1 MAEELKSQRGETA
14 AHAGLK
20 RLALI
25 WAQAHGYSIC
35 AIEVRLP
42 QCRYR
47 ADIVAYRPE
56 AKAAGST
63 AIFECKQ
70 ALPDLRRDN
79 GCSAELRARL
89 QTVHRR
95 RLLLEKHLRVHY
107 PHLRVTNSLFP
118 EFDSHNFAAIEHHNY
133 GQVLRELNALQSRLS
148 GCTKFEKLLR
158 YGCANLCFLVLPNEL
173 FRASEIPVGWGA
185 LVESNGTLALMGK
198 PTWHDTTPEN
208 RIHFLE
214 RIAAAGTRSLN
225 RGFRISFEEV
235 LSSRSRAGL

>member
-56 AKAAGST
+56 PKAAGST

-79 GCSAELRARL
+79 CCSAELRSG
-89 QTVHRR
+89 QHTVHLRC
-95 RLLLEKHLRVHY
+95 LLLEKHLLAHD
-107 PHLRVTNSLFP
+107 PHLRVTNSIFP
-118 EFDSHNFAAIEHHNY
+118 
-133 GQVLRELNALQSRLS
+133 
-148 GCTKFEKLLR
+148 
-158 YGCANLCFLVLPNEL
+158 
-173 FRASEIPVGWGA
+173 
-185 LVESNGTLALMGK
+185 
-198 PTWHDTTPEN
+198 
-208 RIHFLE
+208 
-214 RIAAAGTRSLN
+214 
-225 RGFRISFEEV
+225 
-235 LSSRSRAGL
+235 

>member
-35 AIEVRLP
+35 AIEVSLP

-56 AKAAGST
+56 PKAAGST

-79 GCSAELRARL
+79 GCSARLREGL
-89 QTVHRR
+89 QNVHRR
-95 RLLLEKHLRVHY
+95 RLLLERPFPVHFQ
-107 PHLRVTNSLFP
+107 HVASTNAFVP
-118 EFDSHNFAAIEHHNY
+118 
-133 GQVLRELNALQSRLS
+133 
-148 GCTKFEKLLR
+148 
-158 YGCANLCFLVLPNEL
+158 
-173 FRASEIPVGWGA
+173 
-185 LVESNGTLALMGK
+185 
-198 PTWHDTTPEN
+198 
-208 RIHFLE
+208 
-214 RIAAAGTRSLN
+214 
-225 RGFRISFEEV
+225 
-235 LSSRSRAGL
+235 

>member
-56 AKAAGST
+56 PKAAGST

-89 QTVHRR
+89 QPDHRR

-107 PHLRVTNSLFP
+107 PHLRVTNSLCA
-118 EFDSHNFAAIEHHNY
+118 EFHSHNFAASEAYIHAE
-133 GQVLRELNALQSRLS
+133 VLRDLNALQSRLS
-148 GCTKFEKLLR
+148 
-158 YGCANLCFLVLPNEL
+158 
-173 FRASEIPVGWGA
+173 S
-185 LVESNGTLALMGK
+185 GTMAQNV
-198 PTWHDTTPEN
+198 P
-208 RIHFLE
+208 
-214 RIAAAGTRSLN
+214 SY
-225 RGFRISFEEV
+225 
-235 LSSRSRAGL
+235 